1 VSPGELHV
9 WLVHVD
15 KLHEESLPPAT
26 PGEVARAAHFQ
37 SGVLQRRYLRA
48 HRALRAILHSLTP
61 WELVFAVTEQGK
73 PYLASVPE
81 LKFNLSRSK
90 SMAAVAAAWDI
101 EVGVDIERL
110 RPLTDYMGIAERF
123 LPPSAAAEF
132 AAVFQPDPEREFFRR
147 WTRTEAV
154 LKATGEGLFGA
165 GREVEGEWTIAEIDA
180 GPEYAAAVAAPRP
193 GMRIVPHTFGD
204 EP

>member
-1 VSPGELHV
+1 MSPGELHV

-15 KLHEESLPPAT
+15 KLREESLPEAT
-26 PGEVARAAHFQ
+26 AGERARASHFQ
-37 SGVLQRRYLRA
+37 SGVLRRRYLRS
-48 HRALRAILHSLTP
+48 HRAMRSILRSLTAS
-61 WELVFAVTEQGK
+61 ELLFALAGNGK

-90 SMAAVAAAWDI
+90 GMAAVAAAIEI

-110 RPLTDYMGIAERF
+110 HPLIDYMGIAERF

-132 AAVFQPDPEREFFRR
+132 AAVFEPNPEREFFRR

-154 LKATGEGLFGA
+154 LKATGEGLYGA
-165 GREVEGEWTIAEIDA
+165 GKEVEGEWTIAEIEA
-180 GPEYAAAVAAPRP
+180 GPEYAAAVAAPQP
-193 GMRIVPHTFGD
+193 GLRVVTHTFGG
-204 EP
+204 EL

>member
-1 VSPGELHV
+1 MSPGELHV

-15 KLHEESLPPAT
+15 KVREECLA
-26 PGEVARAAHFQ
+26 EAAAEEIERAARFQ
-37 SGVLQRRYLRA
+37 SGVLQRRYLRS
-48 HRALRAILHSLTP
+48 HRALRTILRSLTCHD
-61 WELVFAVTEQGK
+61 LACGAGRNGK
-73 PYLASVPE
+73 PYLLAAPE
-81 LKFNLSRSK
+81 LKFNLSHSK
-90 SMAAVAAAWDI
+90 GMAAIAACLDI

-154 LKATGEGLFGA
+154 LKATGEGLMGA
-165 GREVEGEWTIAEIDA
+165 GREVEGEWTIQEIDA
-180 GPEYAAAVAAPRP
+180 GSEYAAAVAAPRA
-193 GMRIVPHTFGD
+193 GMNVVVRAFT
-204 EP
+204 EEL